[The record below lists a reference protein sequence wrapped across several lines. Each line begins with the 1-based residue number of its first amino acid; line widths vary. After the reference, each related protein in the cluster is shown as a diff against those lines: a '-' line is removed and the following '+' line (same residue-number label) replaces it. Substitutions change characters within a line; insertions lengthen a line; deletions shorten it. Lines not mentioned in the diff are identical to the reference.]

1 MHYLLWA
8 IIALVCYTVV
18 APLVSI
24 AMRDIPS
31 TVVALITNLF
41 LVAGAFGVVVY
52 NGQSLTAYFDHAK
65 MPYMVIA
72 GIFLTIGIL
81 AYYRALSLGPVSVV
95 VPVFGLFV
103 ATSSII
109 GIAFLNESLTARKVA
124 GIGFAVLAIYLT
136 SVE

>member
-8 IIALVCYTVV
+8 IIALASYTVV

-52 NGQSLTAYFDHAK
+52 NGDSLTAYFDHPK

-81 AYYRALSLGPVSVV
+81 AYYRALSLGPVSIV

-109 GIAFLNESLTARKVA
+109 GIAFLQESLTARKVA